1 MKTIQRVHQLF
12 QPFISKRQERK
23 LRIQNEPL
31 FLKRLHHLVKEGY
44 ALDDALFLI
53 LPHHIQSTSD
63 LTERIHAI
71 LLGGGTPLELFQELR
86 LTKVNIAPI
95 VTAGLTSDIHTAL
108 EQMHQMTVE
117 RMRLT
122 TLLKKLITYPF
133 VLFVCFV
140 SIIFGYRLFFLPRM
154 ATVFQNQES
163 SDSWFAHLITYFL
176 TVSPDL
182 VLAFVLIS
190 AVFGIYL
197 YRKVVK
203 QGISDHHFLLKNPL
217 LLKGIQHYATYSFS
231 LEFGRLLRA
240 NVDLQDALI
249 YLTKEEYN
257 PYVQLI
263 SQEMYEALSQGES
276 LIDCLDRHPFLLA
289 SLSSFAEHGAKRSLL
304 GEELVIYSE
313 VLLEQMI
320 DRTEIL
326 FSLIQ
331 PVAFVVLG
339 VGVIATYLSMLLPMY
354 ELINQL

>member
-1 MKTIQRVHQLF
+1 M
-12 QPFISKRQERK
+12 
-23 LRIQNEPL
+23 
-31 FLKRLHHLVKEGY
+31 
-44 ALDDALFLI
+44 
-53 LPHHIQSTSD
+53 
-63 LTERIHAI
+63 
-71 LLGGGTPLELFQELR
+71 
-86 LTKVNIAPI
+86 
-95 VTAGLTSDIHTAL
+95 
-108 EQMHQMTVE
+108 
-117 RMRLT
+117 
-122 TLLKKLITYPF
+122 
-133 VLFVCFV
+133 
-140 SIIFGYRLFFLPRM
+140 
-154 ATVFQNQES
+154 
-163 SDSWFAHLITYFL
+163 
-176 TVSPDL
+176 
-182 VLAFVLIS
+182 
-190 AVFGIYL
+190 
-197 YRKVVK
+197 K